1 MTSGRVCKLT
11 GRTVCVTLGC
21 NRAPDPKSRKGYCY
35 DCRKA
40 ARRVWAAGVAQL
52 CAARDQRH
60 EEYRKALELIDATL
74 RAVGVRELAV
84 TPCNTGF
91 AYWLEKHGGAGKR
104 GVVRV
109 TDGNDSSLN
118 VGF

>member
-1 MTSGRVCKLT
+1 MNTNPLT
-11 GRTVCVTLGC
+11 GRVECIQTGC
-21 NRAPDPKSRKGYCY
+21 HRVPSPKSRKGYCY
-35 DCRKA
+35 DCAKA
-40 ARRVWAAGVAQL
+40 ARRVWAAKMAPL

-60 EEYRKALELIDATL
+60 EEYRKALEQIDATL
-74 RAVGVRELAV
+74 RAVGVKEIAV

-91 AYWLEKHGGAGKR
+91 AYWLEKNGGAGKR

-109 TDGNDSSLN
+109 SSEDAVHDLN